1 MQIERVTSTMT
12 NVVGE
17 LQGIAHEAL
26 PQLESIET
34 LGLEGSE
41 LEDDIVKSVK

>member
-1 MQIERVTSTMT
+1 MQIERDSTSMT
-12 NVVGE
+12 AVVGE

-34 LGLEGSE
+34 LDAIAFEE
-41 LEDDIVKSVK
+41 